1 MHINAAT
8 TPEELDA
15 IKSLRY
21 LVNQQELQKS
31 FLLKN
36 EDLTDA
42 QSVILYA
49 KRNEAIIGSLRCTFK
64 FDNLE
69 IREYWGTQKPSFKS
83 RVALVDRLVIHPTYR
98 KTRVAYDLTTRI
110 YKQALLEGCHIALIE
125 TEEHL
130 IKMYEKIG
138 FQVYR
143 EIRHDYG
150 LRFQMFI
157 NPWDTAYLNAI
168 KSPFFQ
174 EYTDYIKMVNGF
186 TISTSSKV
194 VA

>member
-21 LVNQQELQKS
+21 MVNQEELQKK
-31 FLLKN
+31 FLFKN
-36 EDLTDA
+36 EDSTDA
-42 QSVILYA
+42 QSVVLYA

-64 FDNLE
+64 FDNPE
-69 IREYWGTQKPSFKS
+69 IRAYWATQKPNFKS
-83 RVALVDRLVIHPTYR
+83 KIALVDRLVIHPTYR
-98 KTRVAYDLTTRI
+98 KTRVAYDLTTHI
-110 YKQALLEGCHIALIE
+110 YKKALLEGCHIALIE

-130 IKMYEKIG
+130 LKMYEKIG
-138 FQVYR
+138 FKAYR
-143 EIRHDYG
+143 KVSYQYG

-157 NPWDTAYLNAI
+157 NPWDASYLHSI

-174 EYTDYIKMVNGF
+174 EYTNYIKMVNGF
-186 TISTSSKV
+186 AINTSKKEC
-194 VA
+194 